1 MTTTQSPR
9 GVGEALRGFLAVPF
23 DAQTYRNLAY
33 LLLAFPLGVGYFV
46 GLSVGLS
53 TGLGL
58 AVTLVGLPL
67 LVLTV
72 AAAAGA
78 AGFEAKLASW
88 LVGVDATP
96 PSALSGLDRSL
107 DSVDDLLAATKRL
120 LTTPSTWTGVLLL
133 VLKFAFGIVAFTALV
148 TAGAV
153 VTALLAA
160 PLVYDAPGVT
170 YNVGAVAVD
179 TLPEALA
186 VAGGGVLAALVSLHL
201 LNALAKLGG
210 VTTAFLLGDA
220 TASDGA

>member
-1 MTTTQSPR
+1 VTTTQSPR

-23 DAQTYRNLAY
+23 DPQTYRNLAY
-33 LLLAFPLGVGYFV
+33 LLLAFPLGVGYLV

-58 AVTLVGLPL
+58 AVTLVGLPV
-67 LVLTV
+67 LVVTV

-78 AGFEAKLASW
+78 AGFEARLASW

-96 PSALSGLDRSL
+96 PAALGGLDGSL

-133 VLKFAFGIVAFTALV
+133 VVKFAFGVLAFTALV
-148 TAGAV
+148 TAGAL

-160 PLVYDAPGVT
+160 PLVYDLPGVT
-170 YNVGAVAVD
+170 YTAGAVAVD

-186 VAGGGVLAALVSLHL
+186 VAGGGVLAALVALHL

-220 TASDGA
+220 TPSDGA